1 MTYQSWDEA
10 LGSTSS
16 LIITYINSMIKHPTL
31 WNIKLIRA
39 TVIVLLSVTASS
51 TNLKR
56 NYGGDQVG
64 LV

>member
-1 MTYQSWDEA
+1 MPP
-10 LGSTSS
+10 LPP
-16 LIITYINSMIKHPTL
+16 NSMIKHPTL